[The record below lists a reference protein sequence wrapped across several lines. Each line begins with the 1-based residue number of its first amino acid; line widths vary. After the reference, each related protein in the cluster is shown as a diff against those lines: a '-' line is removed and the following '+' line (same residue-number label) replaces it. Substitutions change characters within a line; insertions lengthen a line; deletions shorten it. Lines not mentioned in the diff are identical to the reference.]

1 MKMKLN
7 FFEAT
12 TQKNGY
18 VKIHVDDLN
27 TIALYMS
34 YAQERFEEKGRTAL
48 AKNANEL
55 FWKLSDI
62 CDELKDSN
70 NCA

>member
-1 MKMKLN
+1 MKTKLN
-7 FFEAT
+7 YHEAT

-27 TIALYMS
+27 SIALYMV
-34 YAQERFEEKGRTAL
+34 YAKERLEDKELKAM
-48 AKNANEL
+48 AENANEL

-62 CDELKDSN
+62 VDELQNSN